1 MLIIGN
7 KYNVNFPMGITKLM
21 TLKEIHE
28 PKTIHQI
35 LYTFIDSNNAKVM
48 FTNSVFNR
56 LTITEPIQTPDC
68 IIYIGENNPLP
79 PPGFASFPLPR
90 ETKKDW
96 LTDDDLYS

>member
-7 KYNVNFPMGITKLM
+7 KYNINFPMGMTKLM

-35 LYTFIDSNNAKVM
+35 LYTFRDSNNEKVL

-56 LTITEPIQTPDC
+56 LTITEPSLTPDC
-68 IIYIGENNPLP
+68 NKPLQ
-79 PPGFASFPLPR
+79 PPGFACFPLPS
-90 ETKKDW
+90 ETTKNW